1 MVMTTWFNDPHR
13 PTRDVDLLGFG
24 DSDPAAVL
32 AAFRESAA
40 VAADDA
46 VTFDAEGATIER
58 IR

>member
-1 MVMTTWFNDPHR
+1 VISIFSASVIST
-13 PTRDVDLLGFG
+13 
-24 DSDPAAVL
+24 PAAVL